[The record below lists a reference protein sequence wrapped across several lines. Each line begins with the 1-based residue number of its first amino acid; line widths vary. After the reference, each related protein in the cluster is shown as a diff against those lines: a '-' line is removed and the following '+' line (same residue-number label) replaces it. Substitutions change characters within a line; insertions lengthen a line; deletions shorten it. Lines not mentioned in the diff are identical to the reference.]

1 MGFGVVWGRYSKS
14 GDQFMGSL
22 PGVIMAHV
30 DSVSSGSLSLSSPTS
45 SSGLFDLLISRGLT
59 PSLSVGIWLH
69 G

>member
-1 MGFGVVWGRYSKS
+1 MGEVLKEWRSIHGQSA
-14 GDQFMGSL
+14 
-22 PGVIMAHV
+22 GVIMAHV